1 MGHSIEFSNTFNI
14 AKRILKQVAPDF
26 TVAAAG
32 NLKKDCS
39 ILDIKNKMILV
50 PEHFAYKAAATIIF
64 YAGILRLDES
74 KYPYVLGKGNFN
86 IPEEEL
92 LNRLAVEHSKADEE
106 ACEWAKSQME
116 LFYPEIQDNFMSS
129 VLSIQWSYED
139 WYKYFNNK
147 ESEGVFK

>member
-14 AKRILKQVAPDF
+14 AKRILSQVAPDY

-64 YAGILRLDES
+64 YAGILRLDEA
-74 KYPYVLGKGNFN
+74 KFPYVFGKGSYNL
-86 IPEEEL
+86 PDLEL
-92 LNRLAVEHSKADEE
+92 LNRLALEHSKADEE
-106 ACEWAKSQME
+106 ACEWAKTQMSTY
-116 LFYPEIQDNFMSS
+116 YPEINDDFMSS
-129 VLSIQWSYED
+129 VSNIKWSYED
-139 WYKYFNNK
+139 WYKYFNDK
-147 ESEGVFK
+147 ETEGVFK